1 MVNKLLNFRCKKIYL
16 ILIISDKKL
25 TYSYIYILVKNNFD
39 YIEKIYIIK
48 EVIFFVEYN
57 VG

>member
-25 TYSYIYILVKNNFD
+25 TYFYIYILVKNNFD

>member
-39 YIEKIYIIK
+39 SIEKIYIIK
-48 EVIFFVEYN
+48 EVIFFLEYN